1 MFVYFIFQDL
11 VMISL
16 LINFV
21 LTIISIVII
30 LFIDVTN
37 SFLRY
42 YFLNYHLIMMFVFFL
57 FRLDLDLY
65 LYLYH
70 DLFHVLDPFLFLFL
84 MLVMLLF
91 IFIWQLFY
99 FFQINF
105 QICFT
110 IFSGRSIMKF
120 NQTITL
126 QFINF
131 IIVINLFI
139 TFMIFFLYPYRD
151 LVLYLF
157 LFLVFPFFI
166 TIYLLNYN

>member
-1 MFVYFIFQDL
+1 MLVYLIFQDL
-11 VMISL
+11 IVTFL
-16 LINFV
+16 LINFI
-21 LTIISIVII
+21 LTLIFIIII

-37 SFLRY
+37 SFHRY

-57 FRLDLDLY
+57 FYHDLY
-65 LYLYH
+65 LAH
-70 DLFHVLDPFLFLFL
+70 GLFHVLDPFLFLFL
-84 MLVMLLF
+84 FLMLAMLLF

-110 IFSGRSIMKF
+110 NFSGRSIMKF
-120 NQTITL
+120 NQTIIL

-139 TFMIFFLYPYRD
+139 TFMIFFLDPYHD